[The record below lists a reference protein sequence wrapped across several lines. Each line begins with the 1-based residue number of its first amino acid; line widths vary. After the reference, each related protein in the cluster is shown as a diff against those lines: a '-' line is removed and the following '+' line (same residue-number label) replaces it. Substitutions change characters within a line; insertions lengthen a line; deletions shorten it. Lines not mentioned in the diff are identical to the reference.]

1 MKKGVYVMV
10 FLFFAGIVFVLA
22 VGVLSCLDWW
32 KKHVPVSQVYFWGI
46 TVLFLV
52 NMFYTVFNIKS
63 ITVKPLKEVMIFLSA
78 VTFIVLIYT
87 SVIMLVKYILGFLL
101 GGFLKPTN
109 PVLRFVKEK
118 TITLP
123 VLIGITAIVGVIGY
137 IHMGIITTVDYQ
149 IDVRKASKNKSITAA
164 VIADTHIGISA
175 HKSTIDT
182 IIDKVNE
189 MKPDVVLL
197 LGDIFDE
204 NTTTDEMEYFSEKF
218 KSVKSKY
225 GSYFVFGNHENM
237 QNEDSTQYLKDA
249 GINVLED
256 NKAVIAGDIT
266 LVGMLSEY
274 DSSGEPIERIIQ
286 QKKVDTTKPVIV
298 LKHEPL
304 GIKDI
309 AAAGADVSMH
319 GHTHGE
325 QFPFTYLPFSFLN
338 DMMCGTKNFGDM
350 TAFTTQGAGGWG
362 FHFKL
367 PAKSE
372 VAKVTIN
379 FGVKD

>member
-10 FLFFAGIVFVLA
+10 LLFFAGIVFVLA

-32 KKHVPVSQVYFWGI
+32 KKHVPLSQVFFWGI
-46 TVLFLV
+46 TTVLLV
-52 NMFYTVFNIKS
+52 NMFYTVFNIRS

-87 SVIMLVKYILGFLL
+87 SVIMLIKYILGFIL

-109 PVLRFVKEK
+109 PVLRFINERK
-118 TITLP
+118 ITLP
-123 VLIGITAIVGVIGY
+123 VLLAVTAIVGVVGY
-137 IHMGIITTVDYQ
+137 IHMNIITTEEYSINVK
-149 IDVRKASKNKSITAA
+149 KASKNKSITAA
-164 VIADTHIGISA
+164 VVADTHIGISA

-182 IIDKVNE
+182 IVEKINE

-218 KSVKSKY
+218 KDVKSKY
-225 GSYFVFGNHENM
+225 GSFFVFGNHENM
-237 QNEDSTQYLKDA
+237 QNEDVSQYLKDA
-249 GINVLED
+249 GIKILED
-256 NKAVIAGDIT
+256 DKAVIAGDIT

-274 DSSGEPIERIIQ
+274 DSSGDPIDRIIK

-309 AAAGADVSMH
+309 SAAGADVSMY

-338 DMMCGTKNFGDM
+338 DMMCGTKDFDGM

-362 FHFKL
+362 FHFKF

-379 FGVKD
+379 FGVK

>member
-1 MKKGVYVMV
+1 MKKEVYAMV

-32 KKHVPVSQVYFWGI
+32 KKHVAVSQVFFWGI
-46 TVLFLV
+46 MVLLLV

-87 SVIMLVKYILGFLL
+87 SAVMLIKYILGFLL

-109 PVLRFVKEK
+109 PVLRFIKEK

-123 VLIGITAIVGVIGY
+123 VLVGITAIIGVIGY
-137 IHMGIITTVDYQ
+137 IHMNIITTVDYE
-149 IDVRKASKNKSITAA
+149 INVKKPSKNKSITAA

-182 IIDKVNE
+182 IIEKINE
-189 MKPDVVLL
+189 IDPDVVLL

-204 NTTTDEMEYFSEKF
+204 KTTTDEMEYFSEKF
-218 KSVKSKY
+218 KDVKSKY

-237 QNEDSTQYLKDA
+237 QDNDFTDYFKDA
-249 GINVLED
+249 GIKILED
-256 NKAVIAGDIT
+256 DKAVIAGDIT

-274 DSSGEPIERIIQ
+274 DSSGDPIERIIK

-298 LKHEPL
+298 LKHEPI
-304 GIKDI
+304 GIKSI

-325 QFPFTYLPFSFLN
+325 QFPLTYLPFSLLN
-338 DMMCGTKNFGDM
+338 DMMCGTKSFGDM

-372 VAKVTIN
+372 VAKVKIN
-379 FGVKD
+379 FGASN

>member
-10 FLFFAGIVFVLA
+10 LLFFAGIVFVLA

-32 KKHVPVSQVYFWGI
+32 KKHVPLSQVFFWGI
-46 TVLFLV
+46 TTVLLV
-52 NMFYTVFNIKS
+52 NMFYTVFNIRS

-78 VTFIVLIYT
+78 VTFIVMIYT
-87 SVIMLVKYILGFLL
+87 SVIMLIKYILGFIL

-109 PVLRFVKEK
+109 PVLRFINERK
-118 TITLP
+118 ITLP
-123 VLIGITAIVGVIGY
+123 VLLAVTAIVGVVGY
-137 IHMGIITTVDYQ
+137 IHMNIITTEEYSINVK
-149 IDVRKASKNKSITAA
+149 KASKNKSITAA
-164 VIADTHIGISA
+164 VVADTHIGISA

-182 IIDKVNE
+182 IVEKINE

-218 KSVKSKY
+218 KDVKSKY
-225 GSYFVFGNHENM
+225 GSFFVFGNHENM
-237 QNEDSTQYLKDA
+237 QNEDVSQYLKDA
-249 GINVLED
+249 GIKILED
-256 NKAVIAGDIT
+256 DKAVIAGDIT

-274 DSSGEPIERIIQ
+274 DSSGDPIDRIIK

-309 AAAGADVSMH
+309 SAAGADVSMH

-338 DMMCGTKNFGDM
+338 DMMCGTKDFDGM

-362 FHFKL
+362 FHFKF

-379 FGVKD
+379 FEVK

>member
-1 MKKGVYVMV
+1 MKKGVYIMV
-10 FLFFAGIVFVLA
+10 FLFFAGIVFTLA

-32 KKHVPVSQVYFWGI
+32 KKHVPASQVYFWGI
-46 TVLFLV
+46 TTLLLV

-63 ITVKPLKEVMIFLSA
+63 ITVKPFKEIMIFLSA

-87 SVIMLVKYILGFLL
+87 SVIMLIKYILGFIF

-109 PVLRFVKEK
+109 PFLRFVKERA
-118 TITLP
+118 ITLP
-123 VLIGITAIVGVIGY
+123 VLVGITTIVGVIGY
-137 IHMGIITTVDYQ
+137 IHMGKITTVDYE
-149 IDVRKASKNKSITAA
+149 INTPKASQNKSITAA

-182 IIDKVNE
+182 IIEQIND
-189 MKPDVVLL
+189 MQPDVVFLV
-197 LGDIFDE
+197 GDIFDE

-218 KSVKSKY
+218 KDVKSKY
-225 GSYFVFGNHENM
+225 GSFFVYGNHENM
-237 QNEDSTQYLKDA
+237 QSEDVAKYIKEAGITILEDST
-249 GINVLED
+249 
-256 NKAVIAGDIT
+256 AVIAGDIT

-274 DSSGEPIERIIQ
+274 DSSGDPIERIFKQ
-286 QKKVDTTKPVIV
+286 QKVDTAKPVIV

-304 GIKDI
+304 KINDI
-309 AAAGADVSMH
+309 AKAGADVSVH

-338 DMMCGTKNFGDM
+338 DMMCGTKKFGDM

-372 VAKVTIN
+372 VARVKIN